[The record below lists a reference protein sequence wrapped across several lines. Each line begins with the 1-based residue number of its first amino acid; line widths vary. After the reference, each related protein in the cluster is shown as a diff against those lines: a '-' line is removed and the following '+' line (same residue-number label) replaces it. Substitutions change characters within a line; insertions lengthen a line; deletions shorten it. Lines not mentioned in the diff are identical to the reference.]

1 MSQVRRDRVA
11 FLPPLGVSALV
22 TSLADGPVQFVAQR
36 LRPITRF
43 SLKRGGGTPGRES
56 RSVLR
61 DATRRVVQIATI
73 DIDRDP
79 WWIHFRR
86 RR

>member
-1 MSQVRRDRVA
+1 MSQIRRDRVA
-11 FLPPLGVSALV
+11 FFPPLGVAALV
-22 TSLADGPVQFVAQR
+22 DGPVQFVAQR
-36 LRPITRF
+36 LRPIARF
-43 SLKRGGGTPGRES
+43 SLKRDQGTPR
-56 RSVLR
+56 RDPRTVLR
-61 DATRRVVQIATI
+61 DATRSVVRIATI